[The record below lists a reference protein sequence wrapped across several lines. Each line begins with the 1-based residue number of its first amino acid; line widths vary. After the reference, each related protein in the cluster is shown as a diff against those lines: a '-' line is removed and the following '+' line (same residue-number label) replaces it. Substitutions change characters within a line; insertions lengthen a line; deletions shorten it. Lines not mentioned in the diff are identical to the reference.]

1 MKFARFETN
10 GWQSY
15 AVVEGDQLRVVQ
27 GDLFGQH
34 HFTDARYPINSVK
47 ILPPTQ
53 PTSYWA
59 IGLNYADH
67 VAHQIENLD
76 AERIAKDAQ
85 AFMPWQKGVSCII
98 GQGDTVILPA
108 ESDYVHYEG
117 ELVIV
122 IGKPARRITP
132 EEAPSFILGYTC
144 GNDISSEGS
153 WHDDPSNWRKK
164 TSDTFGPVGPW
175 IETDLDPQ
183 SVDIITRVNGK
194 ETDKGSTSGM
204 TFGCYETVSRI
215 SQFVTLH
222 PGDLILTGA
231 PGAVEALQ
239 PGDIV
244 DVEIPEIGCL
254 SNVVAA
260 E

>member
-1 MKFARFETN
+1 MKFARFEIN

-15 AVVEGDQLRVVQ
+15 AVVEGDQLRVIQ

-34 HFTDARYPINSVK
+34 NFTDARYPINNVK

-122 IGKPARRITP
+122 IGKPARRITT
-132 EEAPSFILGYTC
+132 EEAPS
-144 GNDISSEGS
+144 SS
-153 WHDDPSNWRKK
+153 WAIPA
-164 TSDTFGPVGPW
+164 
-175 IETDLDPQ
+175 
-183 SVDIITRVNGK
+183 
-194 ETDKGSTSGM
+194 GM
-204 TFGCYETVSRI
+204 T
-215 SQFVTLH
+215 
-222 PGDLILTGA
+222 
-231 PGAVEALQ
+231 
-239 PGDIV
+239 
-244 DVEIPEIGCL
+244 
-254 SNVVAA
+254 
-260 E
+260 